1 MKRLAVGLLVVGLL
15 AVAGPASAQGFGGMA
30 DPLGLIASG
39 AIAPIW
45 GAGND
50 FSFLE
55 ISSPVGANTAPATH
69 LIFFNSACT
78 RTESVNLPLT
88 VNDVAIPLVAGSGGL
103 AGAINGLVAIG
114 GSAVNGIDLVSLQNP
129 IHVKVHRFNL
139 VSDYVRVYN
148 PIAALN
154 ADESKLV
161 EPVAS
166 VQTWSPLRSGAT
178 FFTPVLGGAFSASL
192 EFACPTSAVF
202 DAWLPATAPLIPTA
216 PFTADTFQGRV
227 FDDGE
232 NFRRDISTSCNC
244 LTVRDVA
251 GISTVYS
258 DATLT
263 TNGYFTELL
272 GVKPAGGTGAFVGWQ
287 ALVFTSTFV
296 PGGQLDDHSRLN
308 NANNISLGGTLT
320 GAR

>member
-1 MKRLAVGLLVVGLL
+1 MKKLAVGLLVVGLL
-15 AVAGPASAQGFGGMA
+15 AVAGSASAQGLGMA

-69 LIFFNSACT
+69 LIFFNSSCT

-114 GSAVNGIDLVSLQNP
+114 GSAVNGINLVSLQNP
-129 IHVKVHRFNL
+129 IHVKIHRFNIA
-139 VSDYVRVYN
+139 SDFVRVYE

-154 ADESKLV
+154 AEESKLV
-161 EPVAS
+161 DPVPS
-166 VQTWSPLRSGAT
+166 VQTWSPFRTGVT
-178 FFTPVLGGAFSASL
+178 FFVPVLGGAFSANL
-192 EFACPTSAVF
+192 ELVCPTFDVF
-202 DAWLPATAPLIPTA
+202 LAWRPADATTRPEPPQIALTI
-216 PFTADTFQGRV
+216 QGRV
-227 FDDGE
+227 FDDDE
-232 NFRRDISTSCNC
+232 HFRRDITTFCIAC
-244 LTVRDVA
+244 LTVANVA
-251 GISTVYS
+251 TLSTVYS
-258 DATLT
+258 DATQT
-263 TNGYFTELL
+263 TSGYFTELFSL
-272 GVKPAGGTGAFVGWQ
+272 FAGAFTGWR
-287 ALVFTSTFV
+287 ALVFTSPFV
-296 PGGQLDDHSRLN
+296 PGGQLDDFGRLN
-308 NANNISLGGTLT
+308 NASATSLGGTLT

>member
-15 AVAGPASAQGFGGMA
+15 AVAGPASAQGMV
-30 DPLGLIASG
+30 DSLGLIASG

-55 ISSPVGANTAPATH
+55 ISSPVGANTAPASH
-69 LIFFNSACT
+69 LIFFNSSCT

-88 VNDVAIPLVAGSGGL
+88 ANDVAIPLVAGSGGL

-114 GSAVNGIDLVSLQNP
+114 GANADGIHLLSLQNP
-129 IHVKVHRFNL
+129 IHVKIHRFNIA
-139 VSDYVRVYN
+139 SDFVRVYE

-161 EPVAS
+161 DPVPS

-178 FFTPVLGGAFSASL
+178 FFVPVLGGAFSANL
-192 EFACPTSAVF
+192 EFACPTSNLYGT
-202 DAWLPATAPLIPTA
+202 DTWLPADATSRPASPGVGGTIS
-216 PFTADTFQGRV
+216 GRV
-227 FDDGE
+227 FNDDE
-232 NFRRDISTSCNC
+232 LFRRDITTTCSC
-244 LTVRDVA
+244 LTVANVA
-251 GISTVYS
+251 ALSTVYS

-263 TNGYFTELL
+263 TSGYFTEL
-272 GVKPAGGTGAFVGWQ
+272 VATSATPFTGWR
-287 ALVFTSTFV
+287 ALVFTNAFV
-296 PGGQLDDHSRLN
+296 PGGQLDDFGRLN
-308 NANNISLGGTLT
+308 NGNFNSITGTLT